1 MTLISRKRPRGLGDS
16 TAFTLLEILV
26 AITILAIITV
36 AMATIFAS
44 TQKLVSQSNTS
55 MGSLDAGEAV
65 LSQIG
70 LDISRMVL
78 RDDVDYGF
86 TKGGTDAGTGA
97 NDSFSFYAGTT
108 GFDNSGN
115 APSNPRPLSIVSY
128 QVGTDPVNPASTA
141 LQLNYGALQVDWA
154 AGGSSPFTLSQLVSG
169 VQTQFLYP
177 KNSPTNSNPGTGGI
191 LPAPAFYTTL
201 AHEVIRFEFCLM
213 LKTDPVSADN
223 PPRLLTP
230 DVPTTVTG
238 TAPIENIAGVLV
250 GLVVVDPTSRMLFPA
265 GADAKLSKLFLN
277 PPAPSS
283 GQIKD
288 FLGLWSS
295 VLTPANLKSVSIPGQ
310 AISGI
315 HIYQRYYPL
324 PW

>member
-1 MTLISRKRPRGLGDS
+1 MTPVSRKWPRGLWDS
-16 TAFTLLEILV
+16 AAFTLVEILV
-26 AITILAIITV
+26 AITILVIITV

-44 TQKLVSQSNTS
+44 TQTLVTQSNTS

-70 LDISRMVL
+70 LDISRMAL
-78 RDDVDYGF
+78 RDDVDFGF
-86 TKGGTDAGTGA
+86 TKNGTDGGTGA
-97 NDSFSFYAGTT
+97 DDSFSFYARTT

-115 APSNPRPLSIVSY
+115 AVTNPRSLSVVSY
-128 QVGTDPVNPASTA
+128 RMGTDPVNPSGTA

-169 VQTQFLYP
+169 VQTQYLV
-177 KNSPTNSNPGTGGI
+177 GGV
-191 LPAPAFYTTL
+191 LPAPGFYTTL
-201 AHEVIRFEFCLM
+201 AREVIRFEYCFM
-213 LKTDPVSADN
+213 LKTDPVSSN
-223 PPRLLTP
+223 SPPRLLTP
-230 DVPTTVTG
+230 DVPATVTG
-238 TAPIENIAGVLV
+238 TAPIENVAGVLV
-250 GLVVVDPTSRMLFPA
+250 GIVVVDPHVRTLFPA
-265 GADAKLSKLFLN
+265 GADAKLGKLFLN

-283 GQIKD
+283 SQIKD
-288 FLGLWSS
+288 FLALWSP
-295 VLTPANLKSVSIPGQ
+295 VLTPANLKSAGIPVS